1 MEPLADIRFDGWT
14 LHRGSGELVKDGVRV
29 RLQSQ
34 PLAILEELLA
44 RPGEVVTREALIA
57 KLWPRGVVEFDT
69 ALNSAV
75 RRLRTALGEHA
86 GTSQYIET
94 VPKRGYRFIGSLEP
108 TSPAFAPE
116 PVAPRVDAP
125 ADRRWRPRWQVAAAV
140 MLGLA
145 TSLVVVAARKPVTE
159 SDQTGSSVPVAASAG
174 TSVAPGR
181 HELFARARHLL
192 QRRADGD
199 VTRALS
205 YFEQVVQVEPALAQA
220 WAGLA
225 SAYWIETVEG
235 RLPLG
240 LGLPKVRH
248 AAGRALQLEPGLAE
262 AHLRLANYW
271 RWVGQP
277 EIGDRHLRQAL
288 AVEPGHPLALVFRAS
303 MAFDA
308 GRLDE
313 AIDLQRR
320 ALAAEPLSVPTRHN
334 LAVWLYLA
342 GRSDEARDVLLEVRD
357 VDPAAINPG
366 GLMSLVLVLGQ
377 QFESALA
384 MAPHAPDEKDR
395 LQSLAMAYH
404 GLGRRAEAEA
414 ALRQMIDSPL
424 APDPVRVAEVY
435 AYLGQSERAFEW
447 LRMATESD
455 AGQRCAG
462 RSCWPIEMAERSPF
476 FAPLHSDPRWE
487 SWTESVR
494 GRG

>member
-1 MEPLADIRFDGWT
+1 
-14 LHRGSGELVKDGVRV
+14 
-29 RLQSQ
+29 
-34 PLAILEELLA
+34 
-44 RPGEVVTREALIA
+44 
-57 KLWPRGVVEFDT
+57 
-69 ALNSAV
+69 
-75 RRLRTALGEHA
+75 
-86 GTSQYIET
+86 
-94 VPKRGYRFIGSLEP
+94 
-108 TSPAFAPE
+108 
-116 PVAPRVDAP
+116 
-125 ADRRWRPRWQVAAAV
+125 
-140 MLGLA
+140 
-145 TSLVVVAARKPVTE
+145 
-159 SDQTGSSVPVAASAG
+159 
-174 TSVAPGR
+174 
-181 HELFARARHLL
+181 
-192 QRRADGD
+192 
-199 VTRALS
+199 
-205 YFEQVVQVEPALAQA
+205 
-220 WAGLA
+220 
-225 SAYWIETVEG
+225 
-235 RLPLG
+235 
-240 LGLPKVRH
+240 
-248 AAGRALQLEPGLAE
+248 
-262 AHLRLANYW
+262 
-271 RWVGQP
+271 
-277 EIGDRHLRQAL
+277 
-288 AVEPGHPLALVFRAS
+288 

-366 GLMSLVLVLGQ
+366 GLMSLVLVLGR

-384 MAPHAPDEKDR
+384 MAPHAPDEEDR

-414 ALRQMIDSPL
+414 ALRKMLDSPH

-435 AYLGQSERAFEW
+435 AYLGQPDRAFEW

-476 FAPLHSDPRWE
+476 FAPLHTDPRWE